1 MEIFVYR
8 KGSDHIDEGFSIE
21 KIPNLLSDKDNLV
34 WIDMDKPT
42 DEDNKILLD
51 VFHFHPLTVEDAIE
65 TRNHP
70 KLESYND
77 YLFLIVHGVTM
88 ETNSTN
94 FVTHELDIYLG
105 ENFVVTYHHDFF
117 RSINHVK
124 SQVRANTFSCG
135 RGADYLLHQILDQLV
150 DLYIPVVDDFD
161 ASINNLEDRI
171 FEMTKGN
178 NKILQEIM
186 DLKRSVARLIRI
198 SSKQLDVLARLSNGE
213 FPLIKEKILP
223 FYRDVYDHLH
233 RVSVLAENYRDLV
246 GGLLNI
252 HFNVIANRTNDVVKI
267 LTIFSAIVLPLSL
280 IAGIYGMNFEN
291 MPELK
296 TRYGYFL
303 TLGLMVL
310 VAIALLFYFWR
321 KGWIFQKE
329 DAVEQ
334 DSNKPK
340 K

>member
-1 MEIFVYR
+1 LE
-8 KGSDHIDEGFSIE
+8 
-21 KIPNLLSDKDNLV
+21 DKESLV
-34 WIDMDKPT
+34 WIDIEKPT
-42 DEDNKILLD
+42 DEDNKLLAD
-51 VFHFHPLTVEDAIE
+51 VFHFHPLTIEDAIE

-70 KLESYND
+70 KVESYND

-105 ENFVVTYHHDFF
+105 QNYVLTYHHEMF
-117 RSINHVK
+117 RSINTVK
-124 SQVRANTFSCG
+124 AQVRANTFTCA

-161 ASINNLEDRI
+161 NKINELEDRI
-171 FEMTKGN
+171 FQMKRGD
-178 NKILQEIM
+178 NKILGEIM

-198 SSKQLDVLARLSNGE
+198 STKQLDVLSRLARGE
-213 FPLIKEKILP
+213 FPLIDKMVLP

-233 RVSVLAENYRDLV
+233 RVSDLAENYRDLV

-252 HFNVIANRTNDVVKI
+252 HFNVLAGKTNDVVKL
-267 LTIFSAIVLPLSL
+267 LTIFSAIILPLSL

-296 TRYGYFL
+296 TQNGYYL
-303 TLGLMVL
+303 TLGSMVL
-310 VAIALLFYFWR
+310 VAIGLLIYFWF
-321 KGWIFQKE
+321 KGWIFNNE
-329 DAVEQ
+329 DEEE
-334 DSNKPK
+334 
-340 K
+340 